1 MDCPY
6 FIGDC
11 SCKASPNL
19 IPEEDCEYCV
29 IKLKDAEIV
38 QLKRGNRDIARI
50 IWKYILKWGMS
61 VDERN
66 LLRAFCEVSRDGW
79 SPEAPAREETPV
91 ALMLHGPI
99 KQRGGELYREV
110 ESTGTDAPEETPV
123 APEGVCRTCGDS
135 KCRLHGSN
143 DSPRSGYGFA
153 SSCWRPKPSKG
164 GEK

>member
-79 SPEAPAREETPV
+79 SPEAPARAPKPV
-91 ALMLHGPI
+91 ECGGSGGGLH
-99 KQRGGELYREV
+99 L
-110 ESTGTDAPEETPV
+110 SETPV

-135 KCRLHGSN
+135 ECRLHGSN